1 MTLKTQLD
9 DPSSPV
15 RQFFGQRLP
24 NNAEARVR
32 YRGAMV
38 GATTALPNAG
48 NPAIPWDVLGHAISA
63 RLLWE
68 LRPGSDGTVGGLS
81 VSQAERWISNRDLV
95 DQVVEASASRPSE
108 LAPLEAAGVAWV
120 VGLLDRAGR
129 SGRYD
134 DPRLDALRRASRLAD
149 CGPAPLLADIA
160 NVARI
165 CDPLV
170 EADRLI
176 GTTVAPTFAGSSAV
190 GGADADYI
198 TNDGVLVDIKATKN
212 LGFRSRDVL
221 QIVAYALLDWQDA
234 FEIHTVG
241 LLLARQG
248 RVVRWNLDELL
259 TSMAGEPMH
268 LVTVRD
274 DLRSQL
280 QG

>member
-1 MTLKTQLD
+1 MTIDQL
-9 DPSSPV
+9 
-15 RQFFGQRLP
+15 
-24 NNAEARVR
+24 
-32 YRGAMV
+32 
-38 GATTALPNAG
+38 
-48 NPAIPWDVLGHAISA
+48 
-63 RLLWE
+63 
-68 LRPGSDGTVGGLS
+68 
-81 VSQAERWISNRDLV
+81 
-95 DQVVEASASRPSE
+95 VEASACRPSE

-120 VGLLDRAGR
+120 AGLLDRAGR

-134 DPRLDALRRASRLAD
+134 DPRLDALGRASGLAN
-149 CGPAPLLADIA
+149 CGPAPFLADIA
-160 NVARI
+160 NIARV
-165 CDPLV
+165 CDPIV
-170 EADRLI
+170 EPDQII

-190 GGADADYI
+190 GGADADYV
-198 TNDGVLVDIKATKN
+198 TNEGVLVDIKATKN
-212 LGFRSRDVL
+212 TGFRSRDLL

-259 TSMAGEPMH
+259 TSMAGEPLH